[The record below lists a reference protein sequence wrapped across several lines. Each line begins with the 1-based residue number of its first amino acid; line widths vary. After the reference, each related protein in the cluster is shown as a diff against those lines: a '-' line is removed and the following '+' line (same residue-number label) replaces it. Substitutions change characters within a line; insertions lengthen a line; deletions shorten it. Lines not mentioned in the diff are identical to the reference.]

1 MFTSQQTPDQPARR
15 AAPAETGAPI
25 LDPFFV
31 IWRIWKAKWWILLL
45 AILGAAIGVFL
56 ALQIPRTYYA
66 ATDLILDPRGVNLVQ
81 NEVTQTPLGLASD
94 AALALIQ
101 SQIAVITS
109 SSVLGRVVDEA
120 GLTQDPEFN
129 GTAEGPFDR
138 FIPSIAF
145 LGSSETAPVTEEGRR
160 LVTLNNLRR
169 HVSAARNANSF
180 VITVTVES
188 RDPEKA
194 ADLANRVAETFVEE
208 QVRAQAE
215 TARNATALVSTRLV
229 ELRQRVGEAEEAVER
244 YRAEN
249 RLLGVGGRLI
259 DDEFILRINNQL
271 ANVRA
276 EITGLRVRAESMR
289 QTSVEDVVQGTF
301 PEELSSPSL
310 VRLRQSFA
318 EAEQQNA
325 ILSARFGPRHPQRI
339 ASEESLASTRQAI
352 AGELGRIV
360 SAAQTE
366 LARAEETERDLSTQI
381 ESLRGQQFE
390 TSESFVALRELE
402 REVEASRAVYEAYL
416 LRSRELGEQESLN
429 TLNVR
434 TISEA
439 TPPLQPASSS
449 RKLVVAAGGILG
461 LGLGVGLAF
470 LSAIS
475 QLLRTRANRPAF
487 APAAPEAP
495 GGEGFDRPVWT
506 ALPPPAAKPAPQAPA
521 EPEPRARSVDNPLRA
536 RAADRSAPSEPVDPE
551 PRRAAETVPPV
562 VPVPQPA
569 EDRAS
574 APDESLKPDAADE
587 PPAKPDGSSEP
598 AATSASATPSTPDAP
613 NAEPPAQTPRA
624 EPSAV
629 DENAVSEAG
638 GEDGETASERRE
650 KLRRR
655 IRQIGARRDVAS
667 APLDEAH
674 VSQAIRR
681 LTRGDRRT
689 IAEMRRRRDAETGEG
704 L

>member
-1 MFTSQQTPDQPARR
+1 MFTSQQHPDQPARR
-15 AAPAETGAPI
+15 AAPAEAGAPI

-31 IWRIWKAKWWILLL
+31 VWRIWRAKWWILIL
-45 AILGAAIGVFL
+45 AILGAAIGVFI
-56 ALQIPRTYYA
+56 ALQVPRTYDA
-66 ATDLILDPRGVNLVQ
+66 STDLILDPRGVNLVQ

-145 LGSSETAPVTEEGRR
+145 LGSQDGAPVTAEGRR
-160 LVTLNNLRR
+160 LFTLNNLRR
-169 HVSAARNANSF
+169 HVTASRNANSF
-180 VITVTVES
+180 VITVSVRS
-188 RDPEKA
+188 RDPAKA
-194 ADLANRVAETFVEE
+194 ADLANRIAETFVEE

-229 ELRQRVGEAEEAVER
+229 ELRQRVGDAEEAVER

-259 DDEFILRINNQL
+259 DDEFILRINEQL

-276 EITGLRVRAESMR
+276 EITGLNVRAQSMR
-289 QTSVEDVVQGTF
+289 ETSVEDVVQGTF

-318 EAEQQNA
+318 EAEQENA
-325 ILSARFGPRHPQRI
+325 VLASRLGPRHPQRI
-339 ASEESLASTRQAI
+339 ASEQSLTSARQAI
-352 AGELGRIV
+352 AGELQRIV

-366 LARAEETERDLSTQI
+366 LARAQETERDLTTQI

-439 TPPLQPASSS
+439 TPPLQPSSSS
-449 RKLVVAAGGILG
+449 RKLIVAAGGILG
-461 LGLGVGLAF
+461 LGLGIGLAF

-475 QLLRTRANRPAF
+475 QLLRARAVQPAF
-487 APAAPEAP
+487 AAAPAGAAQGTPYPDGFERSARTSAPPTAEPAA
-495 GGEGFDRPVWT
+495 RR
-506 ALPPPAAKPAPQAPA
+506 PAPPSL
-521 EPEPRARSVDNPLRA
+521 PERSLDNPLRA
-536 RAADRSAPSEPVDPE
+536 RAADRAARSEALDPDPQAEGPSVVSPAPAPLPERTDARPVGGEETAASAHEPSPRAVDEEVGDDEPVAAAPDASSSAVAPE
-551 PRRAAETVPPV
+551 EPVHRTRDAAPEAEAAETA
-562 VPVPQPA
+562 A
-569 EDRAS
+569 E
-574 APDESLKPDAADE
+574 K
-587 PPAKPDGSSEP
+587 
-598 AATSASATPSTPDAP
+598 
-613 NAEPPAQTPRA
+613 
-624 EPSAV
+624 
-629 DENAVSEAG
+629 
-638 GEDGETASERRE
+638 RE

-655 IRQIGARRDVAS
+655 IRQIGERRDVAS

-704 L
+704 R